1 MVRFSAGFSDSAP
14 SNGPVKCGTS
24 GGPQGIGSISADFV
38 RGSLRF
44 NGVFSV
50 SIFYCT
56 VFPCP
61 SHQRILFSLVPT
73 SSFLLCTNGF
83 VFPSYRGPP
92 FSIVPTLL
100 PDSSGACRLLPTCTS
115 SRIHRTNFCL
125 LHRTSTAS
133 LLEAACLLPL
143 LKTRRTQLPPASI
156 TYICTVRHVQ

>member
-1 MVRFSAGFSDSAP
+1 MVWSSAGFSDSAL

-24 GGPQGIGSISADFV
+24 GGPQGIGSVSADFV

-61 SHQRILFSLVPT
+61 SHQRLLFSLVPT

-83 VFPSYRGPP
+83 VFPSYRGTP
-92 FSIVPTLL
+92 FPIVPTLL
-100 PDSSGACRLLPTCTS
+100 PDSSLHAPPPGSIVPTSACCIVPAPLP
-115 SRIHRTNFCL
+115 CL
-125 LHRTSTAS
+125 KQRVFFRS
-133 LLEAACLLPL
+133 
-143 LKTRRTQLPPASI
+143 
-156 TYICTVRHVQ
+156 